1 MGAHS
6 KSGGLA
12 FDFLVHM
19 KAYLAFRLKQVF
31 RQLRSIGIGYLIL
44 LILLTLGI
52 TTSLLLQAQKMS
64 PLESALLSFIL
75 AGSAHIS
82 RKDRKFISKLGHQ
95 WGYFMID
102 YALLL
107 VPLSLLIFFLN
118 SLPVALSSLAG
129 LLTAFLPL
137 PTYSKKSTPAKL
149 DFILNKI
156 PISFFEWRMV
166 IRSGGIFSVII
177 YLIMLGV
184 SWSIPGFC
192 LSIFF
197 CFIIIPVAYE
207 YLEPKEFIK
216 KADGFIRRK
225 IMQHS
230 AAFQLG
236 LLPLYLMFL
245 ICNSE
250 NWYFAPVAFVLSEC
264 LLIMSIITKYKRYT
278 PRRERVYLTNVIGA
292 YILLLL
298 LPGFV
303 IAFIPLIMIH
313 GRQAQ
318 KKISYYY
325 D

>member
-1 MGAHS
+1 
-6 KSGGLA
+6 
-12 FDFLVHM
+12 M
-19 KAYLAFRLKQVF
+19 KAYLTFRLKQAF
-31 RQLRSIGIGYLIL
+31 RQLKSVGIGYLIL
-44 LILLTLGI
+44 LIILTLGI
-52 TTSLLLQAQKMS
+52 TTSLLQQAQQLSSMQ
-64 PLESALLSFIL
+64 SAVLSFIL
-75 AGSAHIS
+75 AGTVHIS

-95 WGYFMID
+95 WSYFIVD
-102 YALLL
+102 YVLFLIPLGILLL
-107 VPLSLLIFFLN
+107 FLN
-118 SLPVALSSLAG
+118 GLPAALGSLAG
-129 LLTAFLPL
+129 LLTAFIPL
-137 PTYSKKSTPAKL
+137 PTFSKKSMPAKL
-149 DFILNKI
+149 DFLLNKI

-207 YLEPKEFIK
+207 YLEPKEFITR
-216 KADGFIRRK
+216 ADGFIMRK

-230 AAFQLG
+230 ALFQLG
-236 LLPLYLMFL
+236 LLPLYLLFL
-245 ICNSE
+245 ISNFE
-250 NWYFAPVAFVLSEC
+250 NWYFVPVAFILSEC
-264 LLIMSIITKYKRYT
+264 LLMMSIITKYKRYT

-303 IAFIPLIMIH
+303 IAFIPLILIH